1 MPVTLTGQDLDA
13 EEIEGVARHGWT
25 VEVAP
30 EAAEHNEAAWR
41 MAKEV
46 VEERP
51 LYGRNTGVG
60 ARRDQTVEIAHDETS
75 HGMRLLRSHAGG
87 AGEMLSLQLS
97 RAMLVVRA
105 NQIAAGG
112 AGVQPE
118 LLNAI
123 VDALNEGI
131 APAIHDWGALG
142 TGDLTMLA
150 EAGLALA
157 GEGEWLGDGQPPD
170 PVRFTNNDAL
180 ALMSSNARTLGQAV
194 FAHQD
199 AAALLS
205 ASEIVATMSFTVI
218 EGATEAFDERVQRA
232 RPHPNQEE
240 TAERLRALIG
250 SSYRESKRLQDPFGY
265 RCLPQVHGAAR
276 DALSRLEQILAV
288 DCNASPENPLMV
300 AEDSVALHNGNFHMA
315 YLALALD
322 QLRAAMV
329 QVAMLSTARLVTL
342 FNPYLT
348 GLSSFLASGPPG
360 SSGAMILEYT
370 AQSALAE
377 MRATASSAGFSSVA
391 LSQGLEDHA
400 SFATL
405 AASETTAALEA
416 YKVVVEAELV
426 AAVRGLR
433 MKGDYSA
440 SPELSYVIEE
450 ALGEFDADLSDHRL
464 DGDLERAGEFID
476 KLVTGSGDEGD
487 AEGDL
492 K

>member
-1 MPVTLTGQDLDA
+1 MSPVTLTGVDLSA
-13 EEIEGVARHGWT
+13 GEVGQVARHGEQ
-25 VEVAP
+25 VDVLS
-30 EAAEHNEAAWR
+30 EAAERNGTAWR

-60 ARRDQTVEIAHDETS
+60 AQRDQSVEVAYEAAS

-87 AGEMLSLQLS
+87 AGEVLPLELS
-97 RAMLVVRA
+97 RAMLVIRA

-112 AGVQPE
+112 AGVQPALLDAIVE
-118 LLNAI
+118 ALNA
-123 VDALNEGI
+123 GI
-131 APAIHDWGALG
+131 APAIHEWGALG

-157 GEGEWLGDGQPPD
+157 GEGEWLGSGEPPT
-170 PVRFTNNDAL
+170 PIRPTNNDAL
-180 ALMSSNARTLGQAV
+180 ALMSSNARTLGQSMLAR
-194 FAHQD
+194 QD

-205 ASEIVATMSFTVI
+205 ATEIVAVMSFMVL
-218 EGATEAFDERVQRA
+218 EGSTEAFDERVQHA
-232 RPHPNQEE
+232 RPHPGQEE
-240 TAERLRALIG
+240 TAARLRSLVG

-276 DALSRLEQILAV
+276 DALSHLEQVLV
-288 DCNASPENPLMV
+288 VECNASPENPLMV
-300 AEDSVALHNGNFHMA
+300 AEDGLVLHNGNFHMA
-315 YLALALD
+315 YLALALE
-322 QLRAAMV
+322 QLRAALV
-329 QVAMLSTARLVTL
+329 QAATLSASRLATL
-342 FNPYLT
+342 FNPSLT
-348 GLSSFLASGPPG
+348 GLSSFLAHGPPG

-377 MRATASSAGFSSVA
+377 MRATAGSSGFSGVA

-405 AASETTAALEA
+405 AASETTAALRA
-416 YKVVVEAELV
+416 YKTVVGAELV

-433 MKGDYSA
+433 MKGTHSV
-440 SPELSYVIEE
+440 SPELHDVIED
-450 ALGEFDADLSDHRL
+450 ALESFDEDLSDHRM
-464 DGDLERAGEFID
+464 DRDLEQAEEFLD
-476 KLVTGSGDEGD
+476 KLVAGESSGS
-487 AEGDL
+487 